1 MTRWQYRA
9 FLKRFDRSKWAT
21 LKKRRNSLLP
31 ESARSGRQPLYT
43 IPQLREA
50 LESSAKKV
58 WPLSAR
64 DARQPNG
71 GTRSAKIRNTSR
83 SREALSET
91 AWTLGMRPAH
101 PKVLVSRYVM
111 SSEYVRT
118 KVRDSDDK
126 QVRSLWKKLVT
137 AVENTE
143 GQYRLYKDTGRL

>member
-50 LESSAKKV
+50 LESSKRRAATKRWHPVSKN
-58 WPLSAR
+58 PKHLAAR
-64 DARQPNG
+64 A
-71 GTRSAKIRNTSR
+71 
-83 SREALSET
+83 REALSET

-126 QVRSLWKKLVT
+126 QVRSLWKELVT

-143 GQYRLYKDTGRL
+143 VQYRIYKATGRL